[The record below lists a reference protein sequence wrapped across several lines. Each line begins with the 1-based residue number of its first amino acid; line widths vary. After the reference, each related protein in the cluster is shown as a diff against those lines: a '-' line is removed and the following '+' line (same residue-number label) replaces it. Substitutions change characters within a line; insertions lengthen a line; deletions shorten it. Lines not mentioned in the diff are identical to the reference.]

1 MRRSQRLIS
10 AWERDFCRTRSF
22 RAPGNRNNGEGNSND
37 ERFASAASTRA
48 FIDNL
53 QSREHD
59 QPLTLIE
66 DLRILTDAG
75 LKNAS
80 VFWLEYREAVT
91 GASNRCRGQNPLSL

>member
-1 MRRSQRLIS
+1 VQGIVS
-10 AWERDFCRTRSF
+10 
-22 RAPGNRNNGEGNSND
+22 RARANRNNGEGNSND

-91 GASNRCRGQNPLSL
+91 GGFKSL